1 MAGDEI
7 VTAIGSIL
15 ERKGWDPV
23 TIFETKQIWKEHVE
37 TLTPADRAKI
47 EDILTPDTYEEGL
60 HPGQ

>member
-1 MAGDEI
+1 MTDDEI

-23 TIFETKQIWKEHVE
+23 TIFETKQTWKERVE
-37 TLTPADRAKI
+37 TSTPADRAKI
-47 EDILTPDTYEEGL
+47 EDILTPDKYEEGL

>member
-1 MAGDEI
+1 MTDDEI

-23 TIFETKQIWKEHVE
+23 TIFETKQTWREHVE

-47 EDILTPDTYEEGL
+47 ADILTPDKYEEGL
-60 HPGQ
+60 HPAQ